1 MPPEASKTKTPP
13 YPDSA
18 EPFDLGISLP
28 IPPTTPEP
36 LTSQMAQTVKGTVSK
51 TNSTPISP
59 QTKQKP
65 PIPPRP
71 TVLGNRDPNIHGVS
85 SEMESDDYHHISEHL
100 QRAAAK
106 INKTKLVITLQD
118 KDKPPSQLSESDEE
132 SITDPDR
139 YPYDDGE
146 VIMKKVMSSEQWG
159 STSGDEGEYLIPR
172 EPLLKPD
179 ITLQDNDLKENPTTS
194 TPFSPLS
201 RFEIN

>member
-1 MPPEASKTKTPP
+1 ME
-13 YPDSA
+13 
-18 EPFDLGISLP
+18 L
-28 IPPTTPEP
+28 
-36 LTSQMAQTVKGTVSK
+36 
-51 TNSTPISP
+51 
-59 QTKQKP
+59 
-65 PIPPRP
+65 
-71 TVLGNRDPNIHGVS
+71 VLKWS
-85 SEMESDDYHHISEHL
+85 HISEHL

-106 INKTKLVITLQD
+106 INKTKLAITLQD

-132 SITDPDR
+132 SITDPDK

-159 STSGDEGEYLIPR
+159 LTSGDEGEYLIPR

-194 TPFSPLS
+194 MPFSPLS